1 MNEQQVCV
9 VRRRRSRTEVEQLV
23 AQYEA
28 SGLSR
33 IEFCAK
39 HELSLSTFS
48 RHRKRRARQVPSP
61 ASPLLAVE
69 LSAPPQSA
77 VAIASGALA
86 VVLRTGRRIEV
97 SRGFD
102 AGALEQL
109 VRVLE
114 GA

>member
-23 AQYEA
+23 AEYEA

-33 IEFCAK
+33 IEFCTR
-39 HELSLSTFS
+39 HGLSLSTFN

-61 ASPLLAVE
+61 VSPLLAVE
-69 LSAPPQSA
+69 LSAPPPVA
-77 VAIASGALA
+77 VATTSSALA
-86 VVLRTGRRIEV
+86 VVLRSGRRIEV

-102 AGALEQL
+102 VG
-109 VRVLE
+109 VLE
-114 GA
+114 RA